1 MGIPVRE
8 GGKAVRFQE
17 KLHEYSKE
25 EIWEEYCGFLTLST
39 EEFMDIQKRLL
50 TEQMALWSDS
60 ALGQSI
66 LKGKKPT
73 TIEEFRSMVPLTTY
87 EDYAPTL
94 LSKQT
99 KALPAEPVLWVQT
112 TWEGG
117 VHPIKNAPYTKGMLD
132 TFQHN
137 VISCLVLA
145 TSKNKGDFDIS
156 VTDHMLYALAPL
168 PFVTGL
174 LPLVLHEE
182 IDIEYL
188 PAVKDAV
195 NMSFKERN
203 VQGFKLGMK
212 KGIEYFFG
220 LGSVLYY
227 VSQSITSISGS
238 RKKSLGELLRSVS
251 PSMLMRSLVA
261 KRTCRR
267 ENRDLLPKDLF
278 KLKGFM
284 CAGTD
289 NRCYKAD
296 LERMWGVAPMEIFA
310 GTEPTCIGCETWSRE
325 GVYFFPDACFYEF
338 IPEDEM
344 NKNMEDPDYQPRT
357 VLWDE
362 VVPGG
367 IYEIVLTVF
376 KGGAFARYR
385 VGDVFRCTGIGSR
398 LENNSIP
405 RFQYI
410 DRVPQ
415 IIDIAGFTR
424 ITEKSINQAIELSR
438 LPIENWT
445 AKKEFTENNRPYL
458 HLYVELQRNNLIN
471 SAVSIRI
478 LQDQLGIYFRYLDQD
493 YEDLKKIL
501 GVDPLKIT
509 MLKCGTFAAY
519 KRKFGNIIRKL
530 NPESCD
536 INDLLTCHQF
546 DSLERRGMLDDW
558 I

>member
-1 MGIPVRE
+1 M
-8 GGKAVRFQE
+8 RFQE

-39 EEFMDIQKRLL
+39 EEFMSIQRRLL
-50 TEQMALWSDS
+50 AEQMELWCNS

-66 LKGKKPT
+66 LKGKVPT
-73 TIEEFRSMVPLTTY
+73 TIEEFRTMVPLTTY
-87 EDYAPTL
+87 EDYAPIL

-99 KALPAEPVLWVQT
+99 KALPGEPVLWVQT

-117 VHPIKNAPYTKGMLD
+117 VHPIKVAPYTKGILD

-137 VISCLVLA
+137 VMSCLVLA
-145 TSKNKGDFDIS
+145 TSRKKGDFDIS

-168 PFVTGL
+168 PYVTGL
-174 LPLVLHEE
+174 LPLLCREE
-182 IDIEYL
+182 IDFEFL
-188 PAVKDAV
+188 PSVKDAV

-203 VQGFKLGMK
+203 IQGFKLGIK

-227 VSQSITSISGS
+227 VSQSLSSINST
-238 RKKSLGELLRSVS
+238 KNKSLGEMLRSVS
-251 PSMLMRSLVA
+251 PTMIFRMAKA
-261 KRTCRR
+261 KRVCRK
-267 ENRDLLPKDLF
+267 ENRELLPKDLF
-278 KLKGFM
+278 KLKSFM

-296 LERMWGVAPMEIFA
+296 LERMWGVTPMELFA

-344 NKNMEDPDYQPRT
+344 NRNMEDPEYQPRT

-385 VGDVFRCTGIGSR
+385 VGDVFRCTGIGSA
-398 LENNSIP
+398 LENNTIP

-424 ITEKSINQAIELSR
+424 ITEKSINQAVELSR
-438 LPIENWT
+438 LPIENWA
-445 AKKEFTENNRPYL
+445 AKKEFSENNRPYL

-471 SAVSIRI
+471 TAISTRI

-519 KRKFGNIIRKL
+519 QRKFGTTIRKM
-530 NPESCD
+530 NPESCE
-536 INDLLTCHQF
+536 INDLLTCHQI
-546 DSLERRGMLDDW
+546 DSLERRRTADDW

>member
-1 MGIPVRE
+1 M
-8 GGKAVRFQE
+8 RFQE
-17 KLHEYSKE
+17 KLHEYSKA
-25 EIWEEYCGFLTLST
+25 EIWEEYCGFLTLTT

-50 TEQMALWSDS
+50 MEQMEVWCSS
-60 ALGQSI
+60 PLGQSI
-66 LKGKKPT
+66 LKGKKPRS
-73 TIEEFRSMVPLTTY
+73 IDEFRAMVPLTTY
-87 EDYAPTL
+87 DDYAPTL

-99 KALPAEPVLWVQT
+99 KALPGEPVLWVRT

-117 VHPIKNAPYTKGMLD
+117 VHPIKVAPYTKGMLD
-132 TFQHN
+132 TFKHN
-137 VISCLVLA
+137 VMSCLVLA
-145 TSKNKGDFDIS
+145 TSREKGEFDIS

-174 LPLVLHEE
+174 LPLLFHDE
-182 IDIEYL
+182 IDIEFL
-188 PAVKDAV
+188 PSVKEAV

-203 VQGFKLGMK
+203 VQGFRLGMK

-227 VSQSITSISGS
+227 VSQSVTSMKGGS
-238 RKKSLGELLRSVS
+238 KKSLREKLMSTSPTMMLRY
-251 PSMLMRSLVA
+251 MMA
-261 KRTCRR
+261 KKTCQR
-267 ENRDLLPKDLF
+267 ENRELLPKDLF
-278 KLKGFM
+278 QLKGFM

-296 LERMWGVAPMEIFA
+296 LERMWGVPPMEIFA

-344 NKNMEDPDYQPRT
+344 NRNMENPDYQPRT
-357 VLWDE
+357 VLWEE

-385 VGDVFRCTGIGSR
+385 VGDVFRCTGIGSQT
-398 LENNSIP
+398 ENNNIP

-438 LPIENWT
+438 LPIEAWT

-458 HLYVELQRNNLIN
+458 HLYVELQRDNLIN

-501 GVDPLKIT
+501 GMDPLKIST
-509 MLKCGTFAAY
+509 MKCGTFAAY
-519 KRKFGNIIRKL
+519 EKKFGTSIRKI
-530 NPESCD
+530 NPDGCE
-536 INDLLTCHQF
+536 INDLLVCHRV
-546 DSLERRGMLDDW
+546 DSVERGGTLDDW
-558 I
+558 V

>member
-1 MGIPVRE
+1 M
-8 GGKAVRFQE
+8 RFQE
-17 KLHEYSKE
+17 KLHEYSKQ
-25 EIWEEYCGFLTLST
+25 EIWDEYCGFLTLSQQ
-39 EEFMDIQKRLL
+39 EFMDIQKRLL
-50 TEQMALWSDS
+50 LEQIELWSNSD
-60 ALGQSI
+60 LGQSI

-73 TIEEFRSMVPLTTY
+73 TVDEFRAMVPLTTY
-87 EDYAPTL
+87 EDYAPIL
-94 LSKQT
+94 LSKRS

-117 VHPIKNAPYTKGMLD
+117 IHPIKVAPYTKGIID

-137 VISCLVLA
+137 VMSCLVLA
-145 TSKNKGDFDIS
+145 TSRKKGEFDIS
-156 VTDHMLYALAPL
+156 VTDHMLYALASL
-168 PFVTGL
+168 PYVTGL
-174 LPLVLHEE
+174 LPLLCKEE
-182 IDIEYL
+182 IDIEFL

-195 NMSFKERN
+195 NMSFRERN
-203 VQGFKLGMK
+203 IQGFRLGMK

-227 VSQSITSISGS
+227 VSQSLTQSRSG
-238 RKKSLGELLRSVS
+238 RKKDLKEWLFSVS
-251 PSMLMRSLVA
+251 PTMIIRTLNA
-261 KRTCRR
+261 KRKCRKEKR
-267 ENRDLLPKDLF
+267 QLMPKDLF
-278 KLKGFM
+278 KLKAFM
-284 CAGTD
+284 YAGTD

-296 LERMWGVAPMEIFA
+296 LEEMWGITPMELFA

-325 GVYFFPDACFYEF
+325 GVYFFPDSCFYEF

-344 NKNMEDPDYQPRT
+344 NRNMEDPNYIPRT

-385 VGDVFRCTGIGSR
+385 VGDVFRCSGVGSQ
-398 LENNSIP
+398 LEGNEIP

-445 AKKEFTENNRPYL
+445 AKKEYTSNNRPYL
-458 HLYVELQRNNLIN
+458 NLYVELQHNNLIN

-501 GVDPLKIT
+501 GVDPLRIT
-509 MLKCGTFAAY
+509 LLKCGTFTAY
-519 KRKFGNIIRKL
+519 QRKFGETIRKM
-530 NPESCD
+530 NPETCE
-536 INDLLTCHQF
+536 INDLLACHQY
-546 DSLERRGMLDDW
+546 DGLKRRGALDDW

>member
-1 MGIPVRE
+1 M
-8 GGKAVRFQE
+8 A
-17 KLHEYSKE
+17 
-25 EIWEEYCGFLTLST
+25 
-39 EEFMDIQKRLL
+39 IQKRLL
-50 TEQMALWSDS
+50 AEQMELWCNS

-66 LKGKKPT
+66 LKGKMPT
-73 TIEEFRSMVPLTTY
+73 TIDEFRTMVPLTTY
-87 EDYAPTL
+87 EDYAPIL

-99 KALPAEPVLWVQT
+99 KALPGEPVLWVQT
-112 TWEGG
+112 SWEGG
-117 VHPIKNAPYTKGMLD
+117 VHPIKVAPYTKGILD

-137 VISCLVLA
+137 VMSCLVLA
-145 TSKNKGDFDIS
+145 TSRKKGDFDIS

-168 PFVTGL
+168 PYITGL
-174 LPLVLHEE
+174 LPLLCKEE
-182 IDIEYL
+182 IDFEFL
-188 PAVKDAV
+188 PSVKDAV

-203 VQGFKLGMK
+203 IQGFKLGIK

-220 LGSVLYY
+220 LGSVMYY
-227 VSQSITSISGS
+227 VSQSLSAITSG
-238 RKKSLGELLRSVS
+238 KKKTLGELLNAVS
-251 PSMLMRSLVA
+251 PTMIFRMLKA
-261 KRTCRR
+261 KRVCRKEKR
-267 ENRDLLPKDLF
+267 ELLPKDLF
-278 KLKGFM
+278 KLKTFV

-289 NRCYKAD
+289 NQCYKAD
-296 LERMWGVAPMEIFA
+296 LERMWGVTPMELFA

-344 NKNMEDPDYQPRT
+344 NRSMEDPEYQPRT
-357 VLWDE
+357 ILWDE

-385 VGDVFRCTGIGSR
+385 VGDVFRCTGIGSQM
-398 LENNSIP
+398 ENNTIP

-424 ITEKSINQAIELSR
+424 ITEKSINQAVELSR

-445 AKKEFTENNRPYL
+445 AKKEFSENNRPYL
-458 HLYVELQRNNLIN
+458 HLYVELQRKNLIN
-471 SAVSIRI
+471 SAVSTRI

-501 GVDPLKIT
+501 GIDPLKIT

-519 KRKFGNIIRKL
+519 QRKFGTTIRKM
-530 NPESCD
+530 NPESCE
-536 INDLLTCHQF
+536 INDLLVCHQF
-546 DSLERRGMLDDW
+546 DSLERRVTVDDW

>member
-1 MGIPVRE
+1 M
-8 GGKAVRFQE
+8 RFQE
-17 KLHEYSKE
+17 KLHEYTKE
-25 EIWEEYCGFLTLST
+25 EIWEEYCGFLTLTT

-50 TEQMALWSDS
+50 REQMEAWTSS
-60 ALGQSI
+60 SLGQSI
-66 LKGKKPT
+66 LKGKKPQ
-73 TIEEFRSMVPLTTY
+73 TIEEFRTMVPLTDY

-99 KALPAEPVLWVQT
+99 KALPGEPVLWIKT

-117 VHPIKNAPYTKGMLD
+117 IHPIKTAPYTKGMLD
-132 TFQHN
+132 TFKHN
-137 VISCLVLA
+137 LISCMILS
-145 TSKNKGDFDIS
+145 TSRKKGEFDVS

-168 PFVTGL
+168 PYLTGL
-174 LPLVLHEE
+174 LPLLFKDE
-182 IDIEYL
+182 IDVEFL
-188 PAVKDAV
+188 PSVKDAV
-195 NMSFKERN
+195 NMTFSERN
-203 VQGFKLGMK
+203 VQGLKLGLK

-227 VSQSITSISGS
+227 VSQSMSA
-238 RKKSLGELLRSVS
+238 
-251 PSMLMRSLVA
+251 SMLGRSGKSSLKDKLRKTSPRMMLRYMVA
-261 KRTCRR
+261 KRNCRK
-267 ENRDLLPKDLF
+267 ENREILPKDF
-278 KLKGFM
+278 FQLKGFI

-289 NRCYKAD
+289 NRCYKSD
-296 LERMWGVAPMEIFA
+296 LEEMWGIAPMEIFA

-338 IPEDEM
+338 IPEEEM
-344 NKNMEDPDYQPRT
+344 NKSLDNPSYQPRT

-362 VVPGG
+362 VVAGCN
-367 IYEIVLTVF
+367 YELVLTVF

-385 VGDVFRCTGIGSR
+385 VGDMFQCTGIGSK

-410 DRVPQ
+410 DRVPR

-438 LPIENWT
+438 LPIEMWT
-445 AKKEFTENNRPYL
+445 AKKEFSENNRPYL
-458 HLYVELQRNNLIN
+458 HLYVELKRDHLIN

-501 GVDPLKIT
+501 GIDPLKIT
-509 MLKCGTFAAY
+509 MMKCGTFGAFE
-519 KRKFGNIIRKL
+519 KKFGAPIRKI
-530 NPESCD
+530 NPDACE
-536 INDLLTCHQF
+536 INDLLVCHQ
-546 DSLERRGMLDDW
+546 SNTIEVGGGLNDW